1 METNASIIGRQV
13 IAFDDHKVI
22 GPVQDIAVGQESL
35 SVDYLIITSKST
47 KSPLALP
54 FDSIIAIGDTFVTVA
69 EHNDAVSC
77 ESTAVKSDLRN
88 AVELIGVPTFTKTGN
103 KLAIVESFEFNSA
116 TGKIEKIIL
125 DDKSEYS
132 AESYLFF
139 TSDYVFFDDG
149 SSTSADI
156 RENSKAKPSKSDKSS
171 RAKKAVKPVVNDDDE
186 EEVRKTS
193 DEDAT
198 LKRWLIGQR
207 LNDTVT
213 SADGEFTVQKGTSLT
228 KELLDLAEDHDALV
242 LLTMSI
248 DA

>member
-13 IAFDDHKVI
+13 IAFDDHKII
-22 GPVQDIAVGQESL
+22 GPVQDIAVGQDSL
-35 SVDYLIITSKST
+35 AVDYLIITSKST

-54 FDSIIAIGDTFVTVA
+54 FDSIIAIGDSFVTVA

-77 ESTAVKSDLRN
+77 DSTAVKSDLRN
-88 AVELIGVPTFTKTGN
+88 AVDLIGVPTYTKTGN
-103 KLAIVESFEFNSA
+103 KLATVDSFEFNTD
-116 TGKIEKIIL
+116 TGKIERIIL

-139 TSDYVFFDDG
+139 TSEYVFFDDG
-149 SSTSADI
+149 SVTAEDV
-156 RENSKAKPSKSDKSS
+156 REDEDSKASKASKSA
-171 RAKKAVKPVVNDDDE
+171 RTKKVVKPVKEEEE

-193 DEDAT
+193 EEDAT
-198 LKRWLIGQR
+198 LKRWLIGQK
-207 LNDTVT
+207 LNDSVV
-213 SADGEFTVQKGTSLT
+213 SPDGEFSVEKDTVLT
-228 KELLDLAEDHDALV
+228 KELLDLAEEHDALV